1 MNLNHNRKK
10 ETIQQAH
17 MSKMEMNLI
26 SLVKISVIEIKDR
39 KRQWG
44 GAMNLN
50 HNRKKETIQQ
60 AHMSKMEMNLISL
73 VKISVIEI
81 KDRKRQW

>member
-39 KRQWG
+39 KRQW
-44 GAMNLN
+44 
-50 HNRKKETIQQ
+50 
-60 AHMSKMEMNLISL
+60 
-73 VKISVIEI
+73 
-81 KDRKRQW
+81 